1 MKKFNTKLKQSV
13 FLILSLFL
21 VTNCKNNSAP
31 NEEKN
36 KTEKTNEGEKIRISE
51 AKVLNIPE
59 DYVPKGFVIFEK
71 IKGDLNLDGQEDLV
85 FIIKDT
91 QKSNIIRDEYKGK
104 QDRNRRGI
112 LVIIKNNDDYELLVK
127 NTTCFSSELEDGGV
141 YFPPDLWLE
150 IKKGKLLV
158 NYSHGRYGYWS
169 YMFRL
174 QNSDLELIGYENSSN
189 YGPIV
194 SSKTS
199 INFLT
204 KVKIES
210 RNVNQDEGIIE
221 GEEIFEETKSKIK
234 LKNFIKLSEIVDFD
248 ELDMSEI

>member
-1 MKKFNTKLKQSV
+1 MKKFNTKLKHII
-13 FLILSLFL
+13 FFTLSLFL
-21 VTNCKNNSAP
+21 FVNCKNNSSSD
-31 NEEKN
+31 EEKN
-36 KTEKTNEGEKIRISE
+36 KKEKTNTVEKISISE
-51 AKVLNIPE
+51 TTVLHKPE
-59 DYVPKGFVIFEK
+59 DYVPTGFVIFEK
-71 IKGDLNLDGQEDLV
+71 IKGDLNKDGQEDLV

-91 QKSNIIRDEYKGK
+91 QKSKIINDEYKGK

-112 LVIIKNNDDYELLVK
+112 LVIIKNNDDYELLLK
-127 NTTCFSSELEDGGV
+127 NTSCFSSELEDGGV
-141 YFPPDLWLE
+141 YFPPELGIE
-150 IKKGKLLV
+150 IKNGKLLV
-158 NYSHGRYGYWS
+158 QYSHGRYGYWS
-169 YMFRL
+169 YLFRI

-210 RNVNQDEGIIE
+210 RNTNEDENQIE

-234 LKNFIKLSEIVDFD
+234 LKNLIKLSKIVDFD
-248 ELDMSEI
+248 ELDISNS